1 MIDKF
6 HQISI
11 RGRYLYCYLCLRNV
25 IISESFEE
33 IPEFLNVILK
43 NYTATSRLDT
53 WQDSIDEV
61 LPSVILNQENGINHY
76 KLISY
81 EQVLDLRRYYSKN
94 ELVTDVIENL
104 IWLGISTLYVGFN
117 SNTTFGYVKDVI
129 GLMNAHKI
137 DLPDFSIISSFS
149 VNERGGWGN
158 LVDIDDFLLG
168 LISNNQA

>member
-25 IISESFEE
+25 IISKSLEE
-33 IPEFLNVILK
+33 IPEFLSVILK

-61 LPSVILNQENGINHY
+61 RPSIILNKENDPKHY
-76 KLISY
+76 TLISY

-94 ELVTDVIENL
+94 ELVKDVIENL

-117 SNTTFGYVKDVI
+117 SNTTFEYVEDVI
-129 GLMNAHKI
+129 GLMNAYKI
-137 DLPDFSIISSFS
+137 DLPNFSIISSYS

-158 LVDIDDFLLG
+158 FIDIDALL
-168 LISNNQA
+168 LNN